1 VTFKHRYV
9 PRPREVVLPPKR
21 EVVFPLPKE
30 SIPPAWR
37 DKPTRKIVRDRAPLE
52 ADE

>member
-1 VTFKHRYV
+1 MSFKHRHV
-9 PRPREVVLPPKR
+9 PRPREK
-21 EVVFPLPKE
+21 VFPLPRE
-30 SIPPAWR
+30 RVLSIPREQVSSVWR